1 MVELWNDFVDF
12 IWKICISVFAFFE
25 DFFYWLL
32 DKVFYLGQMMIGALA
47 SGLSNLNPLM
57 YFDSIPSSTKWFM
70 NAVGFNESMG
80 IILSAITIRFMIQM
94 IPFVR
99 WGS

>member
-1 MVELWNDFVDF
+1 MIEYWDAFVKY
-12 IWKICISVFAFFE
+12 IWDVCLSVFGFFK
-25 DFFYWLL
+25 DMFWWVL
-32 DKVFYLGQMMIGALA
+32 DTIFSIGQTMLG
-47 SGLSNLNPLM
+47 SVSNGLSNLNPLM

-80 IILSAITIRFMIQM
+80 IIITAITIRFLMQA